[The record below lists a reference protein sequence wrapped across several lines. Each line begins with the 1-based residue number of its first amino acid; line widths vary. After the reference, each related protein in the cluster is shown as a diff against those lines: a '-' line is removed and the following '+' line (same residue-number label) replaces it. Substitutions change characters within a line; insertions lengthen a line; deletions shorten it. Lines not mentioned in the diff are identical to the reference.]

1 MKPDGRNIPV
11 QVCALMTQDGET
23 VESAP
28 HSKQLLWVD
37 LSERADRYDLLRVC
51 KEAEGTG
58 GE

>member
-1 MKPDGRNIPV
+1 
-11 QVCALMTQDGET
+11 MTQDGET